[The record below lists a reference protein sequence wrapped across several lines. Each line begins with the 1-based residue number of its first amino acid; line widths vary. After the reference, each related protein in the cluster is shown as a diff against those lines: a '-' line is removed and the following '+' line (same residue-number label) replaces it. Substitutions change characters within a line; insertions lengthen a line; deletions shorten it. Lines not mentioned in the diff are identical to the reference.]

1 MSPTVLTICFIAM
14 AVFTATVLVVGTL
27 LAADLLPRHRRP
39 PTADS
44 EPRVRPGRD
53 VPVAPPEGTGE
64 DVREAA
70 SEFLARIRHRLL

>member
-39 PTADS
+39 PTAGS
-44 EPRVRPGRD
+44 EPRVRPGTD
-53 VPVAPPEGTGE
+53 VPVAPPEDKSGE
-64 DVREAA
+64 QRP
-70 SEFLARIRHRLL
+70 LPR